1 MWRRSR
7 FPASAQTDVR
17 SSRVDERTRA
27 KVRSS
32 FGFQTSP
39 REREEPEAASHSI
52 AVEFIVWNPPDRLI
66 HTSCIGVKVRS
77 LVSQPCYTYWER
89 HPRASHSKEMFC
101 RVPTSTRFD
110 QILTIFVPIFNE
122 NLMTATHQNKIHDAS
137 RGFRRHRR
145 QWRPLASDFCRQVLL
160 SRRGPKYPLGLHHD
174 RVREVHGAEM
184 RGRACSR
191 AEARGCRVR

>member
-89 HPRASHSKEMFC
+89 HP
-101 RVPTSTRFD
+101 
-110 QILTIFVPIFNE
+110 
-122 NLMTATHQNKIHDAS
+122 
-137 RGFRRHRR
+137 
-145 QWRPLASDFCRQVLL
+145 VLK
-160 SRRGPKYPLGLHHD
+160 G
-174 RVREVHGAEM
+174 
-184 RGRACSR
+184 
-191 AEARGCRVR
+191 

>member
-89 HPRASHSKEMFC
+89 HPRPRCEIGVWNHVDARLYLTPKQANPRARPTAARALFSNEQLDRAPRGSGWRLGVPPAAASGRGGLSG
-101 RVPTSTRFD
+101 
-110 QILTIFVPIFNE
+110 
-122 NLMTATHQNKIHDAS
+122 S
-137 RGFRRHRR
+137 RP
-145 QWRPLASDFCRQVLL
+145 RPA
-160 SRRGPKYPLGLHHD
+160 
-174 RVREVHGAEM
+174 
-184 RGRACSR
+184 
-191 AEARGCRVR
+191 